1 MGVPIEMEEGWIVAL
16 HRAEARFFRVQ
27 LGPDITD
34 DARRYCPVDT
44 GRLERSLD
52 NQVIEDEGDGLPELQ
67 VGSFP
72 DEEGDVEYAAAVD
85 RGFYGKELVRE
96 HMRRSRN
103 GEEHVVREHV
113 RQANQPAQPYLTPA
127 LYQERYR

>member
-1 MGVPIEMEEGWIVAL
+1 MSVRIEMEEGWIVAL
-16 HRAEARFFRVQ
+16 HRAEAEFFAVQ

-34 DARRYCPVDT
+34 DAKRYCPVDT

-72 DEEGDVEYAAAVD
+72 DEDGDVEYAAAVD
-85 RGFYGKELVRE
+85 RGYHGRELVRE
-96 HMRRSRN
+96 HMRRSKN
-103 GEEHVVREHV
+103 GVEHVVREHT
-113 RQANQPAQPYLTPA
+113 RQANQRAQPYLSTA

>member
-1 MGVPIEMEEGWIVAL
+1 MSGRIEMEEGWIVAL
-16 HRAEARFFRVQ
+16 HKAEAQFFAVQ

-34 DARRYCPVDT
+34 DAKRYCPVDT

-85 RGFYGKELVRE
+85 RGFDGPEIVHE
-96 HMRRSRN
+96 HTRQSRN
-103 GEEHVVREHV
+103 GGEHVVREFVRHAHV
-113 RQANQPAQPYLTPA
+113 PAQPYLTPA